1 MSGATRSRFAPNVPT
16 FAEQGY
22 KDLVFSE
29 WFGFFAPGGT
39 PAPVVTRANEALR
52 VALAQKDVIDGLAVM
67 GLEVKSSTPQE
78 LATLL
83 KESYDRWGPIVKKI
97 GFTADILTSVGSQT
111 RFASSRA

>member
-1 MSGATRSRFAPNVPT
+1 MVYGHANGATIEETLDNAAVY
-16 FAEQGY
+16 AEQGY

-39 PAPVVTRANEALR
+39 PAPTVQRINDALR

-67 GLEVKSSTPQE
+67 ALESKSSTPQE

-97 GFTADILTSVGSQT
+97 GFTADS
-111 RFASSRA
+111 